1 MKIERTTN
9 AATQINATA
18 DAMHVDVAKQQ
29 KLLYMLSDKLYA
41 NKFKSIIRE
50 LASNAR
56 DSHDEAG
63 VTEPFVITAP
73 THSSPELSVEDFG
86 TGLDYET
93 AKKTI
98 LLFLGSTKDYDDEAT
113 GRLASQSVGGFGI
126 GSKSPRAYTPD
137 YQMTLRKDGVEYV
150 VVISNDE
157 NGMPQSTLLAEI
169 PTDKPNGVKVTV
181 PVKVGDIHIWQQEV
195 TQYIKFTN
203 YNCVAVV
210 GAERLLPS
218 KPDVSVEFENFTL
231 QGYKH
236 KEWRGSNSIA
246 VQYGGVIYS
255 LDSSN
260 IGAGSYD
267 LCQKLRYDMQFFIR
281 VEGADKLD
289 FSLSRES
296 IEATEKSI
304 NFVQEAFKEIK
315 READETMKATNTSSY
330 YGRVIRHQ
338 SYHEVQAALLAQK
351 PAYERR
357 MATKL
362 AEIATWNLE
371 DAVLDV
377 QGIYLGRR
385 KVLKTDG
392 TVTFSHRCPSEVT
405 VLWSNCPID
414 RDTLKGLAKP
424 AKSHYQVLIKCSEK
438 TPEKVAAWMENHHPG
453 LPYKTWYYEQ
463 TPVKRAPRNTSVR
476 YVVCAATGN
485 RHEAASRYLRAIPSA
500 EFMWVS
506 TAMKPYTLFVPTA
519 AALKRGLPSAAE
531 SMAAEQVLNNI
542 AVLRWVEG
550 IATAE
555 EAQEVLLETRSYILS
570 RKEQILDKDLF
581 DSIISM
587 LKCALDVASTGIERY
602 RIVKRAEY
610 AYGAVQNLP
619 ACAYEELR
627 FHHKGSEYKVSDVI
641 AAAQRLIHQI
651 VRQGDVVS
659 LLNADEFGQRL
670 KSGDATAAK
679 IAKLLKLEL
688 V

>member
-73 THSSPELSVEDFG
+73 TRSSPELSVEDFG

-157 NGMPQSTLLAEI
+157 NGMPQSTLLAET

-181 PVKVGDIHIWQQEV
+181 PVKVADINIWQQEV
-195 TQYIKFTN
+195 TQYIKHTN

-210 GAERLLPS
+210 GTERLLPR

-231 QGYKH
+231 QGYKR
-236 KEWRGSNSIA
+236 KEYRSISSIA
-246 VQYGGVIYS
+246 VQYGGVVYS
-255 LDSSN
+255 LDSSDV
-260 IGAGSYD
+260 GAGSYD
-267 LCQKLRYDMQFFIR
+267 LCQNLRSDMQFLIR

-315 READETMKATNTSSY
+315 REASLTFAAAGTTRWS
-330 YGRVIRHQ
+330 GRIHDCRDY
-338 SYHEVQAALLAQK
+338 SEVQAVLLAQK

-357 MATKL
+357 TATKF
-362 AEIATWNLE
+362 AEIAPWNLE

-377 QGIYLGRR
+377 QGVYLDRR
-385 KVLKTDG
+385 KSLKTDG
-392 TVTFSHRCPSEVT
+392 AVTFSHRNPSEVT

-414 RDTLKGLAKP
+414 RDTLKELAEP
-424 AKSHYQVLIKCSEK
+424 TKSTYQVLIKCSEK
-438 TPEKVAAWMENHHPG
+438 TPEKVAAWMEKRHPG
-453 LPYKTWYYEQ
+453 LPYKTWFYEQ
-463 TPVKRAPRNTSVR
+463 TPVKRAPRNTSVK

-485 RHEAASRYLRAIPSA
+485 RHEVGYGLRAVPSA
-500 EFMWVS
+500 EFMWAS
-506 TAMKPYTLFVPTA
+506 AAMKPYTLFIPTA
-519 AALKRGLPSAAE
+519 AALKRGLQSAVE
-531 SMAAEQVLNNI
+531 SVTAEQVLNNI

-550 IATAE
+550 IATAY

-581 DSIISM
+581 DSTISM
-587 LKCALDVASTGIERY
+587 LKCALDVAYTGVERY
-602 RIVKRAEY
+602 REVKRAEY

-619 ACAYEELR
+619 AGAYAEMR
-627 FHHKGSEYKVSDVI
+627 FHYKGSEYKTSDAM
-641 AAAQRLIHQI
+641 AAAQRLIRQI

-659 LLNADEFGQRL
+659 LLNAEEFASRL

>member
-73 THSSPELSVEDFG
+73 TYSAPELSVEDFG

-181 PVKVGDIHIWQQEV
+181 PVKVADINIWQQEV

-236 KEWRGSNSIA
+236 KEWRGTNGIA
-246 VQYGGVIYS
+246 VQYGGVVYS

-260 IGAGSYD
+260 IGAGTYD
-267 LCQKLRYDMQFFIR
+267 LCQKLRYDMVFFIR

-315 READETMKATNTSSY
+315 HEATLTLKAAGTTSYSGRIRRCYSY
-330 YGRVIRHQ
+330 A
-338 SYHEVQAALLAQK
+338 EVQEVLLAQK
-351 PAYERR
+351 PALEQRT
-357 MATKL
+357 ATKL
-362 AEIATWNLE
+362 AEIAAWNLE
-371 DAVLDV
+371 DAVLNV
-377 QGIYLGRR
+377 QGVYLDRR
-385 KVLKTDG
+385 KSLKTDG
-392 TVTFSHRCPSEVT
+392 AVTFSHRNPSEVT

-414 RDTLKGLAKP
+414 RDTLRELAEP
-424 AKSHYQVLIKCSEK
+424 AKSSYQVLIKCSEK
-438 TPEKVAAWMENHHPG
+438 TPEKVAAWMEKNHQG
-453 LPYKTWYYEQ
+453 LPYKTWFYEQ
-463 TPVKRAPRNTSVR
+463 TPVKREPRDIK

-485 RHEAASRYLRAIPSA
+485 RHDAASGYFRAIPSA

-506 TAMKPYTLFVPTA
+506 TVTKPYTLFVPTA
-519 AALKRGLPSAAE
+519 AALKRGLPSTVL
-531 SMAAEQVLNNI
+531 SVTAEQVLNDRS
-542 AVLRWVEG
+542 VLSWAEG

-581 DSIISM
+581 DSTISM
-587 LKCALDVASTGIERY
+587 LECALDVAYTGIERY
-602 RIVKRAEY
+602 RSVKRAER

-627 FHHKGSEYKVSDVI
+627 FHYNGSEYKTSDAV
-641 AAAQRLIHQI
+641 ALAQRLIQQI

-659 LLNADEFGQRL
+659 LLNADKFVQRL

>member
-9 AATQINATA
+9 AAIQINATA

-63 VTEPFVITAP
+63 VTEPFVIIAP
-73 THSSPELSVEDFG
+73 THVIPELSVEDFG

-181 PVKVGDIHIWQQEV
+181 PVKVADINIWQQEV
-195 TQYIKFTN
+195 TQYMKFTN

-210 GAERLLPS
+210 GTERLLPR

-236 KEWRGSNSIA
+236 KEYRGTNDIA

-255 LDSSN
+255 LNPSN
-260 IGAGSYD
+260 IGEGSYD
-267 LCQKLRYDMQFFIR
+267 LCQNLRYDMMFLIR

-289 FSLSRES
+289 FSLSRET

-315 READETMKATNTSSY
+315 REASLTLRASGTRYSGRTSRCRSY
-330 YGRVIRHQ
+330 A
-338 SYHEVQAALLAQK
+338 EVQELLLAQK

-362 AEIATWNLE
+362 AEIAAWNLE
-371 DAVLDV
+371 DALLISVPGVYVD
-377 QGIYLGRR
+377 RR
-385 KVLKTDG
+385 GSLKTDG
-392 TVTFSHRCPSEVT
+392 AVTFSHRSPSEVT

-414 RDTLKGLAKP
+414 RDTLRELAEP
-424 AKSHYQVLIKCSEK
+424 AKSSYQVLIKCSEK
-438 TPEKVAAWMENHHPG
+438 TPEKVAAWMEKHHPG
-453 LPYKTWYYEQ
+453 LPYKTWFYEQ
-463 TPVKRAPRNTSVR
+463 TPVKRAPRNTSVK

-485 RHEAASRYLRAIPSA
+485 RHEVGYGLRAVPSA

-506 TAMKPYTLFVPTA
+506 AAMKPSTVFVPTPS
-519 AALKRGLPSAAE
+519 ALKRGLPYSIE
-531 SMAAEQVLNNI
+531 SMTAEQVLNDSS
-542 AVLRWVEG
+542 VLAWAEG
-550 IATAE
+550 IATAGVASE
-555 EAQEVLLETRSYILS
+555 SLWETYSYIMD
-570 RKEQILDKDLF
+570 RKDQILDKNLF
-581 DSIISM
+581 DSTVSL
-587 LKCALDVASTGIERY
+587 LKYALDVAYTGIERHSK
-602 RIVKRAEY
+602 VMRAEY

-619 ACAYEELR
+619 ACAYAEMR
-627 FHHKGSEYKVSDVI
+627 FHYKGSEYKTSDVM
-641 AAAQRLIHQI
+641 ALAQRLIHRI

-659 LLNADEFGQRL
+659 LLNADEFGPRL

-679 IAKLLKLEL
+679 VAKLLKLEL

>member
-73 THSSPELSVEDFG
+73 TRSSLELSVEDFG

-181 PVKVGDIHIWQQEV
+181 PVKVADINIWQQEV
-195 TQYIKFTN
+195 TQYIKYTN

-236 KEWRGSNSIA
+236 KEWCGSNSIA

-260 IGAGSYD
+260 IGAGTYD
-267 LCQKLRYDMQFFIR
+267 LCQKLRYDMMFFIR

-304 NFVQEAFKEIK
+304 NFVQDAFKEIK
-315 READETMKATNTSSY
+315 HEATLTLKAADTATWSGRTSDCQNY
-330 YGRVIRHQ
+330 A
-338 SYHEVQAALLAQK
+338 EVQELLLAQK

-362 AEIATWNLE
+362 AEIAAWNLE

-377 QGIYLGRR
+377 RGVYIDRR
-385 KVLKTDG
+385 RSLKTDG
-392 TVTFSHRCPSEVT
+392 AVTFSHRSPSEVT

-414 RDTLKGLAKP
+414 RDTLKELAKP

-438 TPEKVAAWMENHHPG
+438 TPEKVAAWMENHHTG

-463 TPVKRAPRNTSVR
+463 TPVKHAPRNTSVR

-506 TAMKPYTLFVPTA
+506 AAMKPRTVFVPTA
-519 AALKRGLPSAAE
+519 AALKRGLPSTVE
-531 SMAAEQVLNNI
+531 SMTAEQVLNDSSI
-542 AVLRWVEG
+542 LSWVEG
-550 IATAE
+550 IATAGV
-555 EAQEVLLETRSYILS
+555 AQEALLETRGYILS
-570 RKEQILDKDLF
+570 RKDQILDKDLF
-581 DSIISM
+581 DLTISM
-587 LKCALDVASTGIERY
+587 LKCALDVTSTGIERY
-602 RIVKRAEY
+602 RKVKSAEY

-619 ACAYEELR
+619 ACAYAEMR
-627 FHHKGSEYKVSDVI
+627 FQYKGSEYKVSDVI
-641 AAAQRLIHQI
+641 ATSQRLIHQI

-659 LLNADEFGQRL
+659 LLNADEFGPRL
-670 KSGDATAAK
+670 KSGDATAVK

>member
-169 PTDKPNGVKVTV
+169 PTDKPNGVKITV
-181 PVKVGDIHIWQQEV
+181 PVKVADIHVWQQEV

-210 GAERLLPS
+210 GAERLLPR

-231 QGYKH
+231 QGFKH
-236 KEWRGSNSIA
+236 KEWRGTNSIA
-246 VQYGGVIYS
+246 VQYGGVVYS

-260 IGAGSYD
+260 IGAGSND
-267 LCQKLRYDMQFFIR
+267 LCQKLRYDMMFFIR

-315 READETMKATNTSSY
+315 REATLTLNAAGTTSYSGRIRRCYSY
-330 YGRVIRHQ
+330 A
-338 SYHEVQAALLAQK
+338 EVQEVLLAQK

-362 AEIATWNLE
+362 AEIAAWNLE

-377 QGIYLGRR
+377 RGVYLDRR
-385 KVLKTDG
+385 KTLKTDG
-392 TVTFSHRCPSEVT
+392 AVAFSHRNPSEVT

-414 RDTLKGLAKP
+414 RDTLKEPAEP
-424 AKSHYQVLIKCSEK
+424 AKSSYQVLIKCSEK
-438 TPEKVAAWMENHHPG
+438 TPEKVAAWMEKHHPG
-453 LPYKTWYYEQ
+453 LPYKTWFYEQ
-463 TPVKRAPRNTSVR
+463 TPVKRAPRNTSVK
-476 YVVCAATGN
+476 YVVCAVTGN
-485 RHEAASRYLRAIPSA
+485 RREVGYGLRAVPSA
-500 EFMWVS
+500 EFIWVS
-506 TAMKPYTLFVPTA
+506 AAMKPSTVYVPTA
-519 AALKRGLPSAAE
+519 AALKRGLPSVVE
-531 SMAAEQVLNNI
+531 SMTAEQVLNDSS
-542 AVLRWVEG
+542 VLRWAEG

-555 EAQEVLLETRSYILS
+555 GARESLLETRSYILS
-570 RKEQILDKDLF
+570 RKDQILDKDLF
-581 DSIISM
+581 DSTIS
-587 LKCALDVASTGIERY
+587 LLEYALDVAHTRAERY
-602 RIVKRAEY
+602 SKVKRAEY
-610 AYGAVQNLP
+610 TYGAVQTLP
-619 ACAYEELR
+619 ACAYAEMR
-627 FHHKGSEYKVSDVI
+627 FQYKGGEYKVSDVI

-651 VRQGDVVS
+651 VRQGDAVS
-659 LLNADEFGQRL
+659 LLNADEFVQRL